1 MNVFAWLNAGGCV
14 TGWSTTRQ
22 YESQVEMTQ
31 SAAEGSR
38 ASDPLVLSAA
48 GRNQRNALLAACDWT
63 MLADAPITEPEKE
76 SWINYRQQLRD
87 VPDQVGF
94 PQNIV
99 WPSSP

>member
-22 YESQVEMTQ
+22 DESQVEMTQ
-31 SAAEGSR
+31 AAAEESR
-38 ASDPLVLSAA
+38 ASDPAALAAA
-48 GRNQRNALLAACDWT
+48 GRKQRNARLSACDWT
-63 MLADAPITEPEKE
+63 MLADAQLTELQKAA
-76 SWINYRQQLRD
+76 WIECRQDLRD